1 MTTASISLV
10 ILFSALANALP
21 SGIPTE
27 NYVTRSYQGSYPSY
41 SYYGQQL
48 PPYGY
53 GQYFGP
59 AYNGPGQGPFVGQN
73 YGYTSRVI
81 SNGPTNVSHISSS
94 CYIHVNFVDIE
105 AAPFVRF
112 NLFSQGYPGQV
123 WASSGGDQSAPNT
136 IARAATGGAG
146 QQGVGNGQQGVADGQ
161 QGGGPEENVRVV
173 SRCGQLD
180 GGGKFCE
187 TTRTSGDAQ
196 LLDNPSLNGNGNG
209 QADNTNSNSNS
220 QAAQVQAL
228 TRQVNQGLNS
238 VNATLTPSSSEDGQ
252 SNTSPDLSDLA
263 DAQYE
268 QASKNQTSAADTTDG
283 TSST

>member
-1 MTTASISLV
+1 MMTTASISLV

-59 AYNGPGQGPFVGQN
+59 AYYGPGQGPFVGQN

-81 SNGPTNVSHISSS
+81 SNGPTN
-94 CYIHVNFVDIE
+94 
-105 AAPFVRF
+105 
-112 NLFSQGYPGQV
+112 GYPGQV

-161 QGGGPEENVRVV
+161 KGGGPEENVRVV

-196 LLDNPSLNGNGNG
+196 LLDNSSFNGNGNG

>member
-1 MTTASISLV
+1 MANSCLPTAMGNT
-10 ILFSALANALP
+10 LAPPITGLAMR
-21 SGIPTE
+21 G
-27 NYVTRSYQGSYPSY
+27 RSSDK
-41 SYYGQQL
+41 
-48 PPYGY
+48 
-53 GQYFGP
+53 
-59 AYNGPGQGPFVGQN
+59 N

-81 SNGPTNVSHISSS
+81 SNGPTN
-94 CYIHVNFVDIE
+94 
-105 AAPFVRF
+105 
-112 NLFSQGYPGQV
+112 GYPGQV

-161 QGGGPEENVRVV
+161 KGGGPEENVRVV

-196 LLDNPSLNGNGNG
+196 LLDNSSFNGNGNG
-209 QADNTNSNSNS
+209 QADNTK
-220 QAAQVQAL
+220 
-228 TRQVNQGLNS
+228 
-238 VNATLTPSSSEDGQ
+238 DGQ